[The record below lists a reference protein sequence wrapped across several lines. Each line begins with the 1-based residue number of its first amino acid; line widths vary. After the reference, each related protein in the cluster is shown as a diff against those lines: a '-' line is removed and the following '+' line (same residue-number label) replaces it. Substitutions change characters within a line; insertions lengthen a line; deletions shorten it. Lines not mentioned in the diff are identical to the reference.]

1 MATLNLSAVHVE
13 AIGEDETL
21 FNCVENDKLS
31 QFMIEFY
38 KRNIFNK
45 FNNKTTLYFVV
56 EKKIIFYSI
65 SYLQFK
71 KYSLSFTS
79 LHFYRK
85 GDLKLTSVKEMIA
98 LTFKEIT
105 LKSIKF
111 LKRNLHEK
119 KIKEKKW
126 PDKKV

>member
-1 MATLNLSAVHVE
+1 MSL
-13 AIGEDETL
+13 
-21 FNCVENDKLS
+21 K
-31 QFMIEFY
+31 
-38 KRNIFNK
+38 
-45 FNNKTTLYFVV
+45 
-56 EKKIIFYSI
+56 KKIIFYSI

-119 KIKEKKW
+119 KIKEKKMAR
-126 PDKKV
+126 